1 MNTQP
6 RQLTCYIKRTRSNP
20 DMWEAFCVELDIP
33 AVGDSYEEVAAMMYQ
48 AVDNYIEYVYQNQPD
63 DEQRLLY
70 RPMPKA
76 DVWKLQFE
84 ERFLQRL
91 PFSNRQVRKIFLSAE
106 KGIPIQLDPHY
117 TELCL
122 TCKKYRSISEFEVF
136 HEPNSAYVWYDKTCN
151 ICKQAG
157 VQ

>member
-6 RQLTCYIKRTRSNP
+6 RQLTCYIKKTRSDP

-33 AVGDSYEEVAAMMYQ
+33 AVGDTYEEVAAMMYQ
-48 AVDNYIEYVYQNQPD
+48 AVDNYIDYVYERQPD

-91 PFSNRQVRKIFLSAE
+91 PFSKRQVRKLLPQRRERDSDTAGSALHRVVP
-106 KGIPIQLDPHY
+106 GLQ
-117 TELCL
+117 
-122 TCKKYRSISEFEVF
+122 EV
-136 HEPNSAYVWYDKTCN
+136 PQRRRV
-151 ICKQAG
+151 
-157 VQ
+157 